1 MHEEADHCCVDQSTD
16 RQCAEEDHRAEP
28 ARDQTGDRGG
38 EQRTR
43 KRNQDQP
50 NAGEIGVLAP
60 DFENH
65 ENQHRHDSNQQQVRL
80 GEPVAEQK
88 TQDVDRSQIR
98 RLTVAMSPTSRFSAA
113 RTDFLI
119 GSR

>member
-60 DFENH
+60 
-65 ENQHRHDSNQQQVRL
+65 
-80 GEPVAEQK
+80 
-88 TQDVDRSQIR
+88 
-98 RLTVAMSPTSRFSAA
+98 TSRITKTNTATTATSNRYALA
-113 RTDFLI
+113 NQLPNRKPKTLI
-119 GSR
+119 AVRSGG